1 MSPWQL
7 ENLKGA
13 IALADGVIKS
23 LILVNGAAAV
33 GLLTFMGNT
42 QVISSG
48 LRAAMGM
55 FARGG
60 VFAAIVCTIFA
71 YLAQRTIAIGS
82 GAKIEMA
89 LTIPGFLSTII
100 SAALFGFGIHTAG
113 FALG

>member
-42 QVISSG
+42 HVISSG

-55 FARGG
+55 FAWG
-60 VFAAIVCTIFA
+60 VFAAILCAIFA
-71 YLAQRTIAIGS
+71 YLAQRTVAIGS

-89 LTIPGFLSTII
+89 LKIPGFLSAII
-100 SAALFGFGIHTAG
+100 SAALFGYGIHTAG
-113 FALG
+113 VALG